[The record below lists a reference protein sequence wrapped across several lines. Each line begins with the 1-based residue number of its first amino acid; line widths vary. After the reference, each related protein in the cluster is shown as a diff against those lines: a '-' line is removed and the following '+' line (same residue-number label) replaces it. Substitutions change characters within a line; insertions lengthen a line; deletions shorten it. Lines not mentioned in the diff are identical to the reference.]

1 MGPVRVTR
9 DRWCL
14 WPLVMS
20 DRPRSRRFSRQDWLE
35 LGLSALATAGPAAL
49 TIEALC
55 NRAQKTRG
63 SFYSHFDSTESFL
76 LSLAGTWRDT
86 YTLDLMGLTEKPK
99 EITEKLGLLNELASR
114 LDPKV
119 EQGIRGLA
127 AIDAGVADICNQV
140 DAERVN
146 FLEKLY
152 RKTGFFA
159 ETWQSHVIAK
169 IEYAAFVGMQ
179 QIDPRASPA
188 YLQRLYRDFMKL
200 TGRA

>member
-1 MGPVRVTR
+1 
-9 DRWCL
+9 
-14 WPLVMS
+14 MS
-20 DRPRSRRFSRQDWLE
+20 ERPRSRRFSRQDWLE

-55 NRAQKTRG
+55 HRAQKTRG
-63 SFYSHFDSTESFL
+63 SFYSHFDSSESFL

-86 YTLDLMGLTEKPK
+86 YTLELMGLAEERQET
-99 EITEKLGLLNELASR
+99 IAKLGLLNELAVR

-119 EQGIRGLA
+119 EQGMRSLA
-127 AIDAGVADICNQV
+127 AVDAGVSDICNQV

-152 RKTGFFA
+152 RETGLFA

-179 QIDPRASPA
+179 QIDPGASPA
-188 YLQRLYRDFMKL
+188 YLQRLYMDFMKL